1 MTLEYKMKKHVLL
14 LVLSFSAA
22 TPILCNVTTS
32 DAVIVESTAEYAATF
47 NGIPIKAKKTVTR
60 ADHNIYED
68 ILNASSIFGTLTQ
81 MSRYQFDD
89 NGKLR
94 PLYSYDKRAFFGAI
108 RHEEQEFLW
117 NENKIIFKKKGGQS
131 EVVLPAHAYDTIT
144 HRLQLRRDLVGKSVV
159 FEYVVISGG
168 KKQLYNYRK
177 VGEET
182 IETPFGSIETIV
194 LSRERDNKFRQTTLW
209 LAKNWTY
216 FLVKLEQIENNEKY
230 SMVIQNAIING
241 MQMVAKNLDE
251 K

>member
-1 MTLEYKMKKHVLL
+1 M
-14 LVLSFSAA
+14 
-22 TPILCNVTTS
+22 
-32 DAVIVESTAEYAATF
+32 
-47 NGIPIKAKKTVTR
+47 
-60 ADHNIYED
+60 
-68 ILNASSIFGTLTQ
+68 
-81 MSRYQFDD
+81 
-89 NGKLR
+89 
-94 PLYSYDKRAFFGAI
+94 
-108 RHEEQEFLW
+108 
-117 NENKIIFKKKGGQS
+117 
-131 EVVLPAHAYDTIT
+131 
-144 HRLQLRRDLVGKSVV
+144 
-159 FEYVVISGG
+159 
-168 KKQLYNYRK
+168 KQLYNYRK